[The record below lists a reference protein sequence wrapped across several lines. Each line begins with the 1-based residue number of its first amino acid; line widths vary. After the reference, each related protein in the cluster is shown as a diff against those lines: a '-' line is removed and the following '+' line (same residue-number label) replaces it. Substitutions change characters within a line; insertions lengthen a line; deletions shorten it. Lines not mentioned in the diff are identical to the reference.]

1 MEYLL
6 SLAFTLIDILC
17 MVFFLDAFATRRWTG
32 VRFWGVL
39 LTFVLL
45 SFGGLFLNRLLFSGE
60 QSTKII
66 IVFVTSFFLARIL
79 YQEITSIYIFFL
91 VTIEYLLNYALSMGM
106 GMLVSTLY
114 GIEGNEFGYA
124 QVPFVIYSALYYSS
138 ELTIVLA
145 FRKFSW
151 VKPSS
156 REASTLGI
164 SQLSLYFLYP
174 FSSFLMLIV
183 LLYASSARPLSDGM
197 IAVCCIVIF
206 IANIAVLFLLEQIEQ
221 AARTRERLLALDQ
234 QLQIQIKN
242 MEAASNLY
250 AAQRKKVHDFRAHIN
265 VLDNLLQTHEYTAAE
280 AYIVSVKEFQSER
293 LLLVNTHHPILDA
306 LFNTKAS
313 FAESVGVEM
322 DFEVND
328 LSKISLDA
336 ADMVVLL
343 SNLIDNAIEACQKLN
358 GKKIVQIT
366 AVANDTFFFTVR
378 NTSAPVEIINDSIP
392 TTKQEPEMHGF
403 GLENVKLIL
412 KKYSGDY
419 AMSYKDGWF
428 QFTGEIAFS
437 RVS

>member
-1 MEYLL
+1 
-6 SLAFTLIDILC
+6 
-17 MVFFLDAFATRRWTG
+17 
-32 VRFWGVL
+32 
-39 LTFVLL
+39 
-45 SFGGLFLNRLLFSGE
+45 
-60 QSTKII
+60 
-66 IVFVTSFFLARIL
+66 
-79 YQEITSIYIFFL
+79 
-91 VTIEYLLNYALSMGM
+91 MGM

-206 IANIAVLFLLEQIEQ
+206 LLEQIEQ

-250 AAQRKKVHDFRAHIN
+250 AAQRKKFMIFVRISMYLIIFCKRM
-265 VLDNLLQTHEYTAAE
+265 
-280 AYIVSVKEFQSER
+280 
-293 LLLVNTHHPILDA
+293 NTPQQRRILFP
-306 LFNTKAS
+306 LKNFS
-313 FAESVGVEM
+313 
-322 DFEVND
+322 
-328 LSKISLDA
+328 
-336 ADMVVLL
+336 
-343 SNLIDNAIEACQKLN
+343 QN
-358 GKKIVQIT
+358 GC
-366 AVANDTFFFTVR
+366 F
-378 NTSAPVEIINDSIP
+378 
-392 TTKQEPEMHGF
+392 
-403 GLENVKLIL
+403 
-412 KKYSGDY
+412 
-419 AMSYKDGWF
+419 
-428 QFTGEIAFS
+428 
-437 RVS
+437 